1 MNLLSAGGPIQSNPF
16 VILTFIV
23 APAILTN
30 ASALMVTSTGNRFA
44 RAIDRARSL
53 SRQIEV
59 ARKNNDT
66 SLDRLGRELL
76 LTEKRAVLLLKAIR
90 TFYFSLGAFAFGAFV
105 ALVGAGLV
113 NLEAAMISRIFAATA
128 VITVFLAVGGLV
140 VGSVLLFRESRI
152 TVGIIQDRIDR
163 LNQSWHLPTNIGKE
177 ST

>member
-1 MNLLSAGGPIQSNPF
+1 MNLLSTGGSIQSNPF

-59 ARKNNDT
+59 ARKKTDP
-66 SLDRLGRELL
+66 SLERLGRELL
-76 LTEKRAVLLLKAIR
+76 LTEQRAVLLLKAIR

-113 NLEAAMISRIFAATA
+113 NLEVETISRIFAATA
-128 VITVFLAVGGLV
+128 ALAVFLAVGGLV

-163 LNQSWHLPTNIGKE
+163 LNQNWHPPANNETGRV
-177 ST
+177 